1 MPHTWIAAEALL
13 VIQQLFAYASEARN
27 ALVIAAGIDPDW
39 LEGEGI
45 RVLQLPTIF
54 GPLSYQMSRKNNT
67 VVVVHIEKGL
77 RVPRGGI
84 VIMAPLCSET
94 AVHSL
99 PCTLE
104 LSIES
109 P

>member
-1 MPHTWIAAEALL
+1 M
-13 VIQQLFAYASEARN
+13 IQQLFAYASESRD
-27 ALVIAAGIDPDW
+27 ALVIAAGLDPEW
-39 LEGEGI
+39 LDGEGI
-45 RVLQLPTIF
+45 RVLQLPTIH
-54 GPLSYQMSRKNNT
+54 GPLSYQMSRKNND
-67 VVVVHIEKGL
+67 VVFVHIEKGL
-77 RVPRGGI
+77 RVPCGGI